1 MVDAVGEEKFQEV
14 QKATRIAKITTV
26 KSMIDEQLDEKI
38 VNNDILKIQM
48 LLKESPDDV
57 KAKITEWAQK
67 MNVDELMKVGSDPT
81 GNHPCL
87 LAAYPY
93 P

>member
-1 MVDAVGEEKFQEV
+1 MGEEKFQEV